1 MDLTRAIAARSEHRQ
16 NPPPCRSANR
26 WSVFSFIGAQPSQG
40 RSLFLEQLIELFRHE
55 RRRHRRGG
63 RAKAAPLFRQR
74 SNIHTSQRP
83 LCATSGHRQPDGIAM
98 SAIVRTTDSSQT
110 LRHVRSVPRTD
121 IPARFPIARK
131 RGHMA
136 SGDTWRFGARVP
148 LARGR
153 MRVKEL
159 AGKTVF
165 VTGAASGIG
174 LGIATAFAQAGAK
187 VMLCD
192 IEEAALSAALK
203 QLRLTNVDVDGVKAD
218 VSLRAEL
225 VAAAEATTAR
235 YGKVHILVNN
245 AGVGGGGPYGAWT
258 DASWDWTMG
267 VNLMATIWGIEIFGP
282 LIEEHGEGGHIVS
295 TASIAGLISGESNA
309 YNVSKYGV
317 VALSEGLRRELAPR
331 GIGVSVLCPGFIRTQ
346 IMNSRHNLP
355 KRFEGAVRAL
365 PTSGPLAEQIN
376 MVRERVSQGIDPIY
390 AGELVREGVEK
401 DWPYIFTDLEFE
413 PMIEARFAAI
423 KQGFDHIRGRNPKR

>member
-1 MDLTRAIAARSEHRQ
+1 M
-16 NPPPCRSANR
+16 
-26 WSVFSFIGAQPSQG
+26 
-40 RSLFLEQLIELFRHE
+40 
-55 RRRHRRGG
+55 
-63 RAKAAPLFRQR
+63 
-74 SNIHTSQRP
+74 
-83 LCATSGHRQPDGIAM
+83 
-98 SAIVRTTDSSQT
+98 
-110 LRHVRSVPRTD
+110 
-121 IPARFPIARK
+121 
-131 RGHMA
+131 
-136 SGDTWRFGARVP
+136 
-148 LARGR
+148 
-153 MRVKEL
+153 KEL
-159 AGKTVF
+159 AGKTAF

-174 LGIATAFAQAGAK
+174 LGIATAFAQAGVK

-218 VSLRAEL
+218 VSLKAEL

-245 AGVGGGGPYGAWT
+245 AGVGGGGPYGTWT
-258 DASWDWTMG
+258 EASWNWTMG

-282 LIEEHGEGGHIVS
+282 LIEQHGEGGHIVS
-295 TASIAGLISGESNA
+295 TASIAGLISGASNA

-317 VALSEGLRRELAPR
+317 VALSEGLRIELAPR

-346 IMNSRHNLP
+346 IVDSRRNLP
-355 KRFEGAVRAL
+355 KRFEGAVHAM
-365 PTSGPLAEQIN
+365 PTSVPLAEQTN
-376 MVRERVSQGIDPIY
+376 MVRMLRERVSQGIDPIY
-390 AGELVREGVEK
+390 VGELVREGVEK